1 MSTSSIVQQFVNGLK
16 SRNRN
21 VQNKAAQDLFLYVKT
36 ELREMSQ
43 EELVQFFEDF
53 DHHIFNMVNAA
64 DINEKKGG
72 ALAMSTYQQEICLV
86 YMVKIINNLFSRVS
100 DKWRWSNY
108 TQRHLALPQS
118 IAWSAAHKWCVRY
131 GNSSS
136 LLGQACQYAGL
147 KRRRIVW
154 FRYQKGLWNAKWRQ
168 TRGK

>member
-72 ALAMSTYQQEICLV
+72 ALAMSAYQLLRSSQYIK
-86 YMVKIINNLFSRVS
+86 KIT
-100 DKWRWSNY
+100 D
-108 TQRHLALPQS
+108 
-118 IAWSAAHKWCVRY
+118 
-131 GNSSS
+131 
-136 LLGQACQYAGL
+136 
-147 KRRRIVW
+147 
-154 FRYQKGLWNAKWRQ
+154 
-168 TRGK
+168 